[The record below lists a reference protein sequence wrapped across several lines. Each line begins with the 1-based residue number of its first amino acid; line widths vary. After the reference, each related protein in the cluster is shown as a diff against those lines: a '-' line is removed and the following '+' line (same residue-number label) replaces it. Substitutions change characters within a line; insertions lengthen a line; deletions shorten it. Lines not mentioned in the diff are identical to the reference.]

1 MLPLSQSSGYA
12 VLAMSCLE
20 DPGGKPTLVV
30 DVAARTG
37 FPRPYLSKMIH
48 KLAKV
53 GLVMAK
59 RGNKGGVVLALA
71 AKEITLDLIAEAV
84 DGAEWR
90 NQCLLGFKECT
101 DERACPAHTFWKAE
115 RDHIHRCL
123 KDISL
128 EEIRAFEQQSRTWR
142 LADALPERKPKPAA
156 KRTAKPAA
164 KKPAAPRKPAAPKAS
179 ALKAAP
185 KKA

>member
-84 DGAEWR
+84 DGSEWR
-90 NQCLLGFKECT
+90 NKCLLGFSECT
-101 DERACPAHTFWKAE
+101 DERACPAHTFWKSE

-128 EEIRAFEQQSRTWR
+128 EEIRTFEQQSRTWR
-142 LADALPERKPKPAA
+142 LADALPEKKLKPRPKKATKPAG
-156 KRTAKPAA
+156 AKPAA
-164 KKPAAPRKPAAPKAS
+164 ATRKPAAPK
-179 ALKAAP
+179 KAAP

>member
-90 NQCLLGFKECT
+90 NQCLLGFKDCS
-101 DERACPAHTFWKAE
+101 DERACPAHTFWKSE

-128 EEIRAFEQQSRTWR
+128 EEIRTFEQNSRTWR
-142 LADALPERKPKPAA
+142 LADALPEKKLKPKPKKA
-156 KRTAKPAA
+156 AKPAGA
-164 KKPAAPRKPAAPKAS
+164 KAPARKPAAAKTLA
-179 ALKAAP
+179 

>member
-48 KLAKV
+48 KLARV

-71 AKEITLDLIAEAV
+71 AREITLDLIAEAV

-90 NQCLLGFKECT
+90 NKCLLGFSECS
-101 DERACPAHTFWKAE
+101 DERACPAHTFWTSE
-115 RDHIHRCL
+115 REHIHERL
-123 KDISL
+123 KGITL
-128 EEIRAFEQQSRTWR
+128 EEIRTFEQHSRTWR
-142 LADALPERKPKPAA
+142 LADALPERKAKPKPKKPAA
-156 KRTAKPAA
+156 KAAPKKGAPATRKPAA
-164 KKPAAPRKPAAPKAS
+164 KKD
-179 ALKAAP
+179 
-185 KKA
+185 

>member
-48 KLAKV
+48 KLARV

-59 RGNKGGVVLALA
+59 RGNKGGVVLALP

-90 NQCLLGFKECT
+90 NKCLLGFAECS
-101 DERACPAHTFWKAE
+101 DERACPAHTFWTTE
-115 RDHIHRCL
+115 RDQIHHRL
-123 KDISL
+123 RGINL
-128 EEIRAFEQQSRTWR
+128 EEIRTFEQQSRTWR
-142 LADALPERKPKPAA
+142 LADALPERKAKPKPKA
-156 KRTAKPAA
+156 KKAAKPAA
-164 KKPAAPRKPAAPKAS
+164 RKPAAG
-179 ALKAAP
+179 AARRP
-185 KKA
+185 AKKA

>member
-59 RGNKGGVVLALA
+59 RGNKGGVVLSLA

-101 DERACPAHTFWKAE
+101 DERACPAHTFWKSE

-128 EEIRAFEQQSRTWR
+128 EEIRTFEQQSRTWR
-142 LADALPERKPKPAA
+142 LADALPERKAKPRA
-156 KRTAKPAA
+156 KKAAKPAA
-164 KKPAAPRKPAAPKAS
+164 AKAPARKPATPKT
-179 ALKAAP
+179 AA

>member
-48 KLAKV
+48 KLARV

-59 RGNKGGVVLALA
+59 RGNKGGVVLALP

-90 NQCLLGFKECT
+90 NKCLLGFAECS
-101 DERACPAHTFWKAE
+101 DDRACPAHTFWTSE
-115 RDHIHRCL
+115 RDQIHLRL
-123 KDISL
+123 SGINL

-142 LADALPERKPKPAA
+142 LADALPERKVKTGTKPKAR
-156 KRTAKPAA
+156 KTAAA
-164 KKPAAPRKPAAPKAS
+164 KKPAPARKAPSRKA
-179 ALKAAP
+179 
-185 KKA
+185 

>member
-12 VLAMSCLE
+12 VLAMSCLQ

-84 DGAEWR
+84 DGSEWR
-90 NQCLLGFKECT
+90 NQCLLGFKDCS
-101 DERACPAHTFWKAE
+101 DERACPSHTFWKAE

-128 EEIRAFEQQSRTWR
+128 EEIRTFEQASRTWR
-142 LADALPERKPKPAA
+142 LADALPEKKLKPRVKKA
-156 KRTAKPAA
+156 AKPAA
-164 KKPAAPRKPAAPKAS
+164 KKAPAKAVKPAV
-179 ALKAAP
+179 
-185 KKA
+185 KKAPAKKA

>member
-1 MLPLSQSSGYA
+1 MIPLSQSSGYA

-20 DPGGKPTLVV
+20 DPGGKPALVV

-53 GLVMAK
+53 GLVLAK
-59 RGNKGGVVLALA
+59 RGNKGGVVLSLP

-84 DGAEWR
+84 DGAKWR
-90 NQCLLGFKECT
+90 EQCLLGFKDCS
-101 DERACPAHTFWKAE
+101 DERACPAHTFWKSE

-128 EEIRAFEQQSRTWR
+128 EEVRTFEGQSRTWR
-142 LADALPERKPKPAA
+142 LADALPERK
-156 KRTAKPAA
+156 AKPRAKKATKAAPKAAA
-164 KKPAAPRKPAAPKAS
+164 KKPVAA
-179 ALKAAP
+179 
-185 KKA
+185 KKAPVKKV

>member
-59 RGNKGGVVLALA
+59 RGNKGGVVLSLA
-71 AKEITLDLIAEAV
+71 AKEIP
-84 DGAEWR
+84 GS
-90 NQCLLGFKECT
+90 
-101 DERACPAHTFWKAE
+101 
-115 RDHIHRCL
+115 HRRGRGWL
-123 KDISL
+123 RVAQPVPPGL
-128 EEIRAFEQQSRTWR
+128 QG
-142 LADALPERKPKPAA
+142 LHG
-156 KRTAKPAA
+156 
-164 KKPAAPRKPAAPKAS
+164 
-179 ALKAAP
+179 
-185 KKA
+185 

>member
-12 VLAMSCLE
+12 VLAMSCLQ

-59 RGNKGGVVLALA
+59 RGNKGGVVLSLP

-84 DGAEWR
+84 DGVEWR
-90 NQCLLGFKECT
+90 NKCLLGFADCS
-101 DERACPAHTFWKAE
+101 DERACPAHTFWKSE
-115 RDHIHRCL
+115 RDHIHDRL
-123 KDISL
+123 SAINLEDIR
-128 EEIRAFEQQSRTWR
+128 IFEGESRSWR
-142 LADALPERKPKPAA
+142 LADALPERK
-156 KRTAKPAA
+156 AKPRA
-164 KKPAAPRKPAAPKAS
+164 KKPAAKAAGKTPAATKRSPRKDS
-179 ALKAAP
+179 GS
-185 KKA
+185 